1 MLIRLALLGALG
13 YAGYR
18 YYENNRD
25 PARASDGGGTGPDT
39 WDTVSAGNDADL
51 PTPSPTDPQ

>member
-1 MLIRLALLGALG
+1 MLIRLAALGALG

-18 YYENNRD
+18 YYEKNRD

-39 WDTVSAGNDADL
+39 WDSAAARNDAVV
-51 PTPSPTDPQ
+51 TPPDPTDPQ